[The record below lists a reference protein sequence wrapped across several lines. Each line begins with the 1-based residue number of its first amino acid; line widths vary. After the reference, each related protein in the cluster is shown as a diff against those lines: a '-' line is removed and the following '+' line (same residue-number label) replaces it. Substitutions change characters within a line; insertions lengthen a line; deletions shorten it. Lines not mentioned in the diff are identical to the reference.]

1 MSTMTDIER
10 LKALPKFLSERIIGQ
25 ARVVQP
31 FVRGLQRGEL
41 GLTNSKRPKGK
52 YLFLGP
58 TGVGKTELTL
68 LACEY
73 LYRDVDKHCIRLD
86 MSEYQTQDTLR
97 LLLGQN
103 EHSTGL
109 LGMMHRRT
117 EGEGILLFD
126 EIEKAHPRITD
137 IFLQILDAGRV
148 TVATGEILNFSKF
161 FIVATSNIGAAQLM
175 KVRKSDQATIERFI
189 RTRAEAELRPE
200 VVGRFDDVM
209 VFNKLD
215 YDGLLE
221 IGDLMLRG
229 ELARMGEAG
238 YELAADAEVVKFIT
252 GKGMSPDL
260 GARPM
265 RKTVEDS
272 VQSAVG
278 LNLLEGGAGSGRLVV
293 DGDELKIAS

>member
-1 MSTMTDIER
+1 MTDLDL
-10 LKALPKFLSERIIGQ
+10 LKGLPKYLSERIIGQ
-25 ARVVQP
+25 SRVVQP
-31 FVRGLQRGEL
+31 FVKGLQRGVL
-41 GLTNSKRPKGK
+41 GLTSRKRPKGK

-103 EHSTGL
+103 EQSSGL

-117 EGEGILLFD
+117 GGEGILLFD

-137 IFLQILDAGRV
+137 IFLQILDAARV
-148 TVATGEILNFSKF
+148 TVATGEVLDFSNFF
-161 FIVATSNIGAAQLM
+161 VVATSNIGAAQLM

-215 YDGLLE
+215 YDCLLE

-229 ELARMGEAG
+229 ELSRLGESG
-238 YELAADAEVVKFIT
+238 YRLHADQEVVKFVT
-252 GKGMSPDL
+252 SKGMSPDL

-265 RKTVEDS
+265 RTAVADH
-272 VQSAVG
+272 VQGA
-278 LNLLEGGAGSGRLVV
+278 LAQHLLDGGKGSGNLVIE
-293 DGDELKIAS
+293 GEYLKIAI